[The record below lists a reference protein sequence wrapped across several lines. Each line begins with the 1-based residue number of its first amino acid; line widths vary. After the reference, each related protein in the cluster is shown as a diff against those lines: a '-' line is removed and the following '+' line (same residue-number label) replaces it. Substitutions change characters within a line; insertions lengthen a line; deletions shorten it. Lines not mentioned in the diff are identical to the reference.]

1 MGRSEDVPGPHQ
13 RPPALELE
21 ASSPGHG
28 VADVDEPR
36 VLTQLR
42 LLPVDDPPL
51 NCEEFF
57 LSFET
62 KMLKKVPDWNI
73 NVSTKILL
81 Y

>member
-21 ASSPGHG
+21 ASSPGHA

-51 NCEEFF
+51 NCEDFFF
-57 LSFET
+57 L
-62 KMLKKVPDWNI
+62 LKKKVKKCSRLD
-73 NVSTKILL
+73 